1 MNLDTSVISEDCTEF
16 IELVK
21 VLDSLVGK
29 SSDIHEEIEVQKST
43 AKVLKEMQKRF
54 PAFDT
59 IIRRIKGNTPH
70 LKVEEKKSSVRL
82 ISTLKTKSLELVFGF
97 LD

>member
-1 MNLDTSVISEDCTEF
+1 
-16 IELVK
+16 LVK
-21 VLDSLVGK
+21 ALDSLVCR
-29 SSDIHEEIEVQKST
+29 SSDSQEEIEVQKST

-54 PAFDT
+54 PAFDS
-59 IIRRIKGNTPH
+59 IIRRIKGSTPQV
-70 LKVEEKKSSVRL
+70 KVEEKKSSVRL